1 VLFEEDGLTTSKNI
15 LGIGAHLFSRTSN
28 FQETVPLEATLD
40 EKSGKTK
47 VFYRQDF
54 LPSSLRGEVTVE
66 VFIYLKEISR
76 NAPYLADQVGLKL
89 GNIDSFKFAVDGEGS
104 MFPINEAGRPGQP
117 LWKLETRW
125 TDINSDSF
133 DSNNVLLELNN
144 KHVMY
149 EQLHKSTRP
158 SRYLLNEILSNV
170 IAQIIFKATEDPSFE
185 PADAVPD

>member
-1 VLFEEDGLTTSKNI
+1 ETKFLTFEEQEDQSAYYLGTAKEYWDPNIHGLTVERTIILETPSVLFEEDGLTTSKNI

-89 GNIDSFKFAVDGEGS
+89 GN
-104 MFPINEAGRPGQP
+104 
-117 LWKLETRW
+117 
-125 TDINSDSF
+125 
-133 DSNNVLLELNN
+133 
-144 KHVMY
+144 
-149 EQLHKSTRP
+149 
-158 SRYLLNEILSNV
+158 
-170 IAQIIFKATEDPSFE
+170 
-185 PADAVPD
+185 